1 MLPNA
6 STNGILILDKPLGLT
21 SNRCLQ
27 IVKRLLGSDKAG
39 HTGALDPLASGVLP
53 LCFGEATKVSQF
65 LLDADKGYRAVI
77 ELGIATASGDKDGE
91 VTRWEA
97 VPDLALPELTAV
109 LAGFVGAQFQEAP
122 VYSAL
127 KQGGVPLYKLAR
139 AGQPVIP
146 KIREIHIHTLDL
158 LRWQKPF
165 LEIRVNCSKG
175 TYIRKLAED
184 IGIALGTVG
193 CLAALRREKAGP
205 FTLEQALTLERVEE
219 LLRVEPRQLI
229 ECLLPLDQAL
239 SHLPALQVSEEQTLH
254 LRQGKRVTA
263 GTDPITD
270 GCLLRIY
277 CGGIFIGLAENESGK
292 LQPKRLLS
300 Y

>member
-1 MLPNA
+1 MLPN
-6 STNGILILDKPLGLT
+6 TTIDGILILDKPLGLT

-91 VTRWEA
+91 VMRREA
-97 VPDLALPELTAV
+97 VPDLAVPELAAV
-109 LAGFVGAQFQEAP
+109 LAGFVGAQVQEAP

-146 KIREIHIHTLDL
+146 KIREIHIHALDL
-158 LRWQKPF
+158 LRWEKPF
-165 LEIRVNCSKG
+165 LELRVSCSKG
-175 TYIRKLAED
+175 TYIRKLGED

-205 FTLEQALTLERVEE
+205 FTLAQALTLERVEE
-219 LLRVEPRQLI
+219 LVSIDPRHLT
-229 ECLLPLDQAL
+229 EGLLPMDQAL
-239 SHLPALQVSEEQTLH
+239 SHLPALQVSAEQTLH
-254 LRQGKRVTA
+254 LRQGKRVTV
-263 GTDPITD
+263 GTGPIAD
-270 GCLLRIY
+270 ANLLRIY
-277 CGGIFIGLAENESGK
+277 CEGVFIGLAENEAGT